1 MPLRPGHAT
10 ELARLHH
17 GDEPLIVLNAWDPS
31 SARVAERVGARCVG
45 TTSGGVAAA
54 HGYEDGER
62 IPRAVMLAA
71 VERIAAAT
79 SLPVTADLEGGYG
92 SRAEEVAETIRLALE
107 IGVAGF
113 NLEDSHPAER
123 RAAGGPP
130 LRTTSEQ
137 CERLRAAREA
147 CESLGV
153 RDAVINA
160 RVDVFLREIGDPAQ
174 RLDLA
179 LERAEAYVGAGAS
192 CLFPIGL
199 KDRETIAAFTARA
212 GAPVNILYLP
222 GVPSLGELAASGVR
236 RVSLGTG
243 WYRHALGAAE
253 RAARAVIE
261 EGKLER
267 IWETSRDRGA

>member
-1 MPLRPGHAT
+1 MPTRPEHAT
-10 ELARLHH
+10 ALARLHH
-17 GDEPLIVLNAWDPS
+17 ADQPVIVLNAWDPG
-31 SARVAERVGARCVG
+31 SAAVAERVGARCVG

-54 HGYEDGER
+54 HGYQDGER

-79 SLPVTADLEGGYG
+79 TLPVTADLEGGYG
-92 SRAEEVAETIRLALE
+92 ETPEEVGETIRLALE

-113 NLEDSHPAER
+113 NLEDSYPAVR

-130 LRTTSEQ
+130 IRPLGEQ
-137 CERLRAAREA
+137 VERLRAAREA
-147 CESLGV
+147 CELAGV

-160 RVDVFLREIGDPAQ
+160 RIDAFVREIGEPER
-174 RLDLA
+174 RLDVA
-179 LERAEAYVGAGAS
+179 LERAEAYVAAGAS
-192 CLFPIGL
+192 CLFPITL
-199 KDRETIAAFTARA
+199 KDRATIAAFCARA

-222 GVPSLGELAASGVR
+222 GVPSLGELAAAGVK

-243 WYRHALGAAE
+243 WYRYALGAAE

-261 EGKLER
+261 EGRLER
-267 IWETSRDRGA
+267 IWEDQG

>member
-1 MPLRPGHAT
+1 MPLRPAHAT

-17 GDEPLIVLNAWDPS
+17 GEQPLIVLNAWDPG
-31 SARVAERVGARCVG
+31 SAAIAERVGGHCVG

-54 HGYEDGER
+54 HGYQDGER
-62 IPRAVMLAA
+62 IPRDVMLAA

-79 SLPVTADLEGGYG
+79 TLPLTADLEGGYG
-92 SRAEEVAETIRLALE
+92 ATPEAVGETIRLALE

-123 RAAGGPP
+123 RAAGGAP
-130 LRTTSEQ
+130 LRTMAEQ

-160 RVDVFLREIGDPAQ
+160 RVDVFLREIGEPEQ

-179 LERAEAYVGAGAS
+179 LERAEAYVAAGAS

-199 KDRETIAAFTARA
+199 KDRETIGAFTAGA
-212 GAPVNILYLP
+212 KAPVNILYLP
-222 GVPSLGELAASGVR
+222 GVPPLADLSALGVR

-243 WYRHALGAAE
+243 WHRLALGAAE
-253 RAARAVIE
+253 SAARAVIA

-267 IWETSRDRGA
+267 IWETPA

>member
-1 MPLRPGHAT
+1 MPLRPAHAT

-17 GDEPLIVLNAWDPS
+17 ADQPVIVLNAWDPG
-31 SARVAERVGARCVG
+31 SAAVAERVGARCVG

-54 HGYEDGER
+54 HGYQDGER

-92 SRAEEVAETIRLALE
+92 ATPEQVAETIRLALE

-113 NLEDSHPAER
+113 NLEDSFSAER
-123 RAAGGPP
+123 RAAGGPS
-130 LRTTSEQ
+130 LRTITEQ
-137 CERLRAAREA
+137 AERLHAAREA
-147 CESLGV
+147 CEASGV
-153 RDAVINA
+153 PDAVINA
-160 RVDVFLREIGDPAQ
+160 RVDVFLRETGEPER
-174 RLDLA
+174 RLDLG
-179 LERAEAYVGAGAS
+179 LERAAAYVAAGAS

-199 KDRETIAAFTARA
+199 KDRDTIAAFTARA

-222 GVPSLGELAASGVR
+222 GAPPLAELTALGVR

-253 RAARAVIE
+253 SAARAVIG

-267 IWETSRDRGA
+267 IWE

>member
-1 MPLRPGHAT
+1 MPLRPDHAT
-10 ELARLHH
+10 ALDRLHH
-17 GDEPLIVLNAWDPS
+17 GDEPLIVLNAWDPG
-31 SARVAERVGARCVG
+31 SAKVAERVGARCVG

-62 IPRAVMLAA
+62 IPRDLMLSAVA
-71 VERIAAAT
+71 RIAAAT
-79 SLPVTADLEGGYG
+79 TLPVTADLEGGYG
-92 SRAEEVAETIRLALE
+92 DTPEQVAGTIRLALE

-113 NLEDSHPAER
+113 NLEDSFPAAK

-130 LRTTSEQ
+130 LRTIAEQ
-137 CERLRAAREA
+137 VERLRAAREA

-160 RVDVFLREIGDPAQ
+160 RIDVFLREIADPAQ

-179 LERAEAYVGAGAS
+179 LESASAYVAAGAS
-192 CLFPIGL
+192 CLFPIAL
-199 KDRETIAAFTARA
+199 KDRDTIAKFTARA

-222 GVPSLGELAASGVR
+222 GAPSLADLKAAGVR

-253 RAARAVIE
+253 RAARAVIG
-261 EGKLER
+261 EGRLER
-267 IWETSRDRGA
+267 IWE

>member
-1 MPLRPGHAT
+1 MSLRPAHAT

-17 GDEPLIVLNAWDPS
+17 ADQPLIVLNAWDPA
-31 SARVAERVGARCVG
+31 SAGVAERVGARCVG

-54 HGYEDGER
+54 HGYQDGER
-62 IPRAVMLAA
+62 IPRALMLAA
-71 VERIAAAT
+71 VERICAAT
-79 SLPVTADLEGGYG
+79 KLPVTADLEGGYG
-92 SRAEEVAETIRLALE
+92 ATPEQVAETIRLAIE

-113 NLEDSHPAER
+113 NLEDSFPAER
-123 RAAGGPP
+123 RAAGGAP
-130 LRTTSEQ
+130 LRTTGEQ
-137 CERLRAAREA
+137 VERLRAAREA

-153 RDAVINA
+153 PDAVINA
-160 RVDVFLREIGDPAQ
+160 RIDVFLRETGEPAR

-179 LERAEAYVGAGAS
+179 LERAEAYVAAGAS

-199 KDRETIAAFTARA
+199 KDGETIAAFAARA
-212 GAPVNILYLP
+212 PAPVNILYLP

-243 WYRHALGAAE
+243 WHRHALGAAE
-253 RAARAVIE
+253 SAARAVME

-267 IWETSRDRGA
+267 IWEGGGG